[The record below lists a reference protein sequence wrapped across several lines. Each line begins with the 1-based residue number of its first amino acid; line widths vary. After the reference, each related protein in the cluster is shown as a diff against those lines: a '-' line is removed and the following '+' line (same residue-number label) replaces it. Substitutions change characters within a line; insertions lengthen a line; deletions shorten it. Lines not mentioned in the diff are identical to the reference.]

1 MRSILFNPNEIVED
15 NTMVAMIV
23 NQNTRLLQRCLK
35 SRSKELYFAAIDSL
49 VNASD
54 NFGPALNKHLPIL
67 LPLVAK
73 RQDLANDE
81 RISQLK
87 DVLCFNGGDEAE
99 DMLERYP
106 LK

>member
-1 MRSILFNPNEIVED
+1 M
-15 NTMVAMIV
+15 
-23 NQNTRLLQRCLK
+23 LLQRCLK
-35 SRSKELYFAAIDSL
+35 SKARELYYAAIDNL

-73 RQDLANDE
+73 RQDMANDE
-81 RISQLK
+81 RIHRLK
-87 DVLCFNGGDEAE
+87 EALIFNGGDDAE
-99 DMLERYP
+99 TMLERFP